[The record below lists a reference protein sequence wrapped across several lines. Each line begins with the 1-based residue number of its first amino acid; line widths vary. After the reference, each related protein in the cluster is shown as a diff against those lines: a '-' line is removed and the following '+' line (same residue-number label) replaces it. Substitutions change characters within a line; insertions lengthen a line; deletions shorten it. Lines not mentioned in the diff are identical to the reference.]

1 MRHFW
6 IGSFFALGAVVVN
19 FSWNEAEGN
28 RLKAR
33 ELSAH
38 ALLARHLMLLAPP
51 IDSGEYFLVS
61 SSCMG
66 CHGHDP
72 AGIASVDLAGNDVNL
87 VDDWQAT
94 MMALSSYDPLWRAK
108 VRHEILVNPAH
119 SVDLQTTC
127 ASCHAPMGRFNAKFK
142 GIHTYTLDDLYQDS
156 LGLGGI
162 GCLACHALKDEGLGV
177 LFSGEIPYDS
187 THKAYGPFAGPV
199 LGPMQLYE
207 GFDPVYG
214 PHMSESRSCSPCHT
228 LVTHTADLNGQAT
241 GQRFVEQATYHE
253 WLNSKFP
260 AEGTQCQT
268 CHMPKIEDP
277 VKLAVGY
284 LSIPG
289 RSPFNLHKFSG
300 ANAFMVALIKQ
311 HKAQLGIHVPDLR
324 FDETLADIHI
334 NLTQKTAKV
343 KVEVLALIGSQA
355 VFEVKVENLTGHKF
369 PSGYPARRAI
379 LEVEVRNADTGEILF
394 HSGKIGADGEV
405 EGLTNAIEPH
415 RETIT
420 QPQQVQI
427 YEMVMADVNGDRTT
441 LLERAADALKDNRL
455 PPKGFMQSHP
465 VYDTVKIVGVPVTD
479 TDFNHEAG
487 QEGSGT
493 DRVRYAVTL
502 PDGISL
508 ISVYARLHYQQLP
521 PAWMD
526 EMFVWDAPE
535 INTWKAMYQAADKA
549 PVVVSADS
557 LLNLPTYW
565 KADETPSA
573 DFHIFPN
580 PVTHGYLQLPEALD
594 VREARIYDA
603 RGSMVMSYDKNT
615 LLSSRFLRVPAAA
628 GRYVLQVEHA
638 GGTFVR
644 SFIVP

>member
-1 MRHFW
+1 MKHFW
-6 IGSFFALGAVVVN
+6 LAGILIMGMLAVN
-19 FSWNEAEGN
+19 LAWQHKATPQ
-28 RLKAR
+28 LKAR
-33 ELSAH
+33 DASLH
-38 ALLARHLMLLAPP
+38 AVLARHALMMAPP

-66 CHGHDP
+66 CHGYDP
-72 AGIASVDLAGNDVNL
+72 AGIASVDLNGNDVNL

-94 MMALSSYDPLWRAK
+94 MMALSAYDPIWRAK
-108 VRHEILVNPAH
+108 VRHEILTNPGH
-119 SVDLQTTC
+119 SVELQTFC

-142 GIHTYTLDDLYQDS
+142 GIHTYTLEDLYQDS

-162 GCLACHALKDEGLGV
+162 GCLACHAIKDEGLGA

-207 GFDPVYG
+207 GFDPTYG

-300 ANAFMVALIKQ
+300 ANAFMVSLMKQ
-311 HKAQLGIHVPDLR
+311 HKAQLGVHVSDDN
-324 FDETLADIHI
+324 FDKTLADIHT

-343 KVEVLALIGSQA
+343 KVDLLALLGSQA

-369 PSGYPARRAI
+369 PSGYPARRVI
-379 LEVEVRNADTGEILF
+379 LEVEVRNALTGETLF
-394 HSGKIGADGEV
+394 HSGKIGSDGEV
-405 EGLTNAIEPH
+405 EGLSTTVEPH
-415 RETIT
+415 HETIT

-427 YEMVMADVNGDRTT
+427 YEMVMADVNGNRTT
-441 LLERAADALKDNRL
+441 VLERAAMALKDNRL
-455 PPKGFMQSHP
+455 PPKGFTQTHP
-465 VYDTVKIVGVPVTD
+465 VYDTVKIVGVPATD
-479 TDFNHEAG
+479 TDFNREAG

-493 DRVRYAVTL
+493 DRVRYVVNL
-502 PDGISL
+502 PDDITL
-508 ISVYARLHYQQLP
+508 ISIYARLHYQPLP

-526 EMFVWDAPE
+526 EMFSWDAPE
-535 INTWKAMYQAADKA
+535 INAWKAMYQAADKT
-549 PVVVSADS
+549 PVLVSADS
-557 LLNLPTYW
+557 LLYVPTSW
-565 KADETPSA
+565 AAEQMAGGS
-573 DFHIFPN
+573 FRIFPN
-580 PVTHGYLQLPEALD
+580 PVTNGYLQLPDGFEL
-594 VREARIYDA
+594 REARIYDS
-603 RGSMVMSYDKNT
+603 RGVLVMVYDKNT
-615 LLSSRFLRVPAAA
+615 LLKSRFLRVPSAS
-628 GRYVLQVEHA
+628 GRYILQVLHA
-638 GGTFVR
+638 GGTFAG